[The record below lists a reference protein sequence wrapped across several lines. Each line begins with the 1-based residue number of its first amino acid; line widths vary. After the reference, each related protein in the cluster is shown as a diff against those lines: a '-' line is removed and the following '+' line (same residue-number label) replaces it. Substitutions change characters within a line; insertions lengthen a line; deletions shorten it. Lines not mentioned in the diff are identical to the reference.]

1 MRPIDQNAMDAILR
15 YVNDYYRENHTSPTI
30 RQISEATGV
39 SKSKTQRC
47 VVDMKERG
55 IFEYNRGISS
65 APKSAKVKTSY
76 ISAPVVG
83 SIQCGSPEQEEE
95 MVEEYVSLP
104 VSIFGKG
111 DYYIL
116 RAKGD
121 SMVDAGIEE
130 DDLIVVERNCD
141 VAFLS
146 NGKRPLRVV
155 RDGKRVEV
163 IFPKNTVVLDKVL
176 LNEKESSRRRFT
188 LGHEGAH
195 SIIAKQNPMQD
206 VGCFHNTFDPERQYT
221 LEERRELLS
230 FSEAQADRLSS
241 VFLMPRFILEKVMK
255 KYKCENGIPV
265 YGWNVFAPE
274 DKITL
279 RKMADCMGVS
289 HQALVIRLKTLKLLI
304 PHDLTEYL
312 EKGLQLG
319 GAQ

>member
-1 MRPIDQNAMDAILR
+1 MR
-15 YVNDYYRENHTSPTI
+15 
-30 RQISEATGV
+30 
-39 SKSKTQRC
+39 
-47 VVDMKERG
+47 
-55 IFEYNRGISS
+55 
-65 APKSAKVKTSY
+65 SY
-76 ISAPVVG
+76 ISYDELEELGETIVRAYINKTRRYNALCVDIEGLVTDYLGLTVVYET
-83 SIQCGSPEQEEE
+83 I
-95 MVEEYVSLP
+95 V
-104 VSIFGKG
+104 
-111 DYYIL
+111 
-116 RAKGD
+116 
-121 SMVDAGIEE
+121 E
-130 DDLIVVERNCD
+130 DDLNKI
-141 VAFLS
+141 AFLS
-146 NGKRPLRVV
+146 NGNRPLRVV

-163 IFPKNTVVLDKVL
+163 VFPKNTAVLDKVL
-176 LNEKESSRRRFT
+176 LNERESSRRRFT

-255 KYKCENGIPV
+255 KCKCENGIPV

-274 DKITL
+274 DKIKL